1 MIAQNTYRCSNDSS
15 PSHATQVCVQPNCQ
29 HPALM
34 CGGANCSCEQHHLG
48 HMMVHI
54 KWLLNKAP
62 LPQELP
68 EHLASIEK
76 GIDSLIDGFIKQLEE
91 LRRQHREYIRQFLLT
106 RSGGSVLRRRLA
118 GGECLDQATST
129 GDCFSKLVQEINQG
143 SDVESPYKLSAG
155 EIEQRTAAV
164 GKEMAQVQERVR
176 QLWSYAPPKF
186 SFSSNLKH
194 KRVTLSENNTR
205 AVDSGSWSD
214 VLLEPAVPMTA
225 TSKLS
230 FKVNKLSSL
239 MVGVCYRNVVQ
250 QKGYSVYG
258 TNTSI
263 CSPNR

>member
-1 MIAQNTYRCSNDSS
+1 M
-15 PSHATQVCVQPNCQ
+15 
-29 HPALM
+29 
-34 CGGANCSCEQHHLG
+34 
-48 HMMVHI
+48 
-54 KWLLNKAP
+54 
-62 LPQELP
+62 
-68 EHLASIEK
+68 EK

-118 GGECLDQATST
+118 SGECLDQATST
-129 GDCFSKLVQEINQG
+129 GDCFSKLVQEINRG
-143 SDVESPYKLSAG
+143 DEVESPYKLSAG

-176 QLWSYAPPKF
+176 QLWSYAPPTKF

-194 KRVTLSENNTR
+194 ERVTLSESNTR
-205 AVDSGSWSD
+205 AVAQIGGWSD

-230 FKVNKLSSL
+230 FKINKLSGL

-250 QKGYSVYG
+250 QKGYSVCG

-263 CSPNR
+263 CSQNRQRNVRPLCLWQLHSFALQTGRSQQAVPTPARNW